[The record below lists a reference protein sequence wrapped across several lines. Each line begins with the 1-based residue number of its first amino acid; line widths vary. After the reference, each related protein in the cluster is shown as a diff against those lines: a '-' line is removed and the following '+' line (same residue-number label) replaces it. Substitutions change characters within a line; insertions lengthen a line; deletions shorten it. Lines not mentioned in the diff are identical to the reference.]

1 VEVVVFLASLKFF
14 FVEGGEQFIVGIH
27 TAKKIGVKPTIR
39 ITIAGITFAVIMFFL
54 LYFSRSLIPTNWLE
68 LALGLTL
75 YFFAARMFIEVFE
88 KEDKDKELEEKA
100 FKYGYI
106 AVVSLESVENAA
118 ALAALTFIDITGA
131 LLGAGISIVTFLIL
145 AVNLKRVM
153 SRIPLNT
160 LRLIS
165 SILLAITATPL
176 IIYSSGWS
184 APEWL
189 HWIIPPLQ

>member
-1 VEVVVFLASLKFF
+1 MELVVFLASLKFF
-14 FVEGGEQFIVGIH
+14 FVEGGEQFLVGIH
-27 TAKKIGVKPTIR
+27 TAKKIGVKPTAR
-39 ITIAGITFAVIMFFL
+39 ITIAGITFAAILFFL

-88 KEDKDKELEEKA
+88 KEDEEKEFEEKT

-118 ALAALTFIDITGA
+118 ALAALTFVDISGA
-131 LLGAGISIVTFLIL
+131 LLGAAISIAVFLIL
-145 AVNLKRVM
+145 AVNIKHIM
-153 SRIPLNT
+153 SRIPLNK

-165 SILLAITATPL
+165 GILLTITATPL
-176 IIYSSGWS
+176 IIYSSGLP
-184 APEWL
+184 APVWL
-189 HWIIPPLQ
+189 HWIIPPL